1 MHPRWIAQA
10 SCDSPDRPR
19 RRERGAV
26 ATRRTSASRNLDPP
40 GGRSPTR
47 PQERLRPR
55 FRQGRP
61 PPAPGRRSGGRFMG
75 GRVLWKGFRRESTL
89 HQPEAGS
96 FFRDSQCYI
105 LRKKCSTETVQYMY
119 VRSRLSCS
127 GTYELVGAATNV
139 WVIRKVREEPW
150 NTAGGPRVPIWM
162 VSALSLGCAGG
173 GH

>member
-96 FFRDSQCYI
+96 FFRILSATFSFFRDSQCYF
-105 LRKKCSTETVQYMY
+105 LRKKGSTETVALKF
-119 VRSRLSCS
+119 RSPLLGSAVGPPFSDHARPQNCGLSCR
-127 GTYELVGAATNV
+127 TRGA
-139 WVIRKVREEPW
+139 
-150 NTAGGPRVPIWM
+150 
-162 VSALSLGCAGG
+162 
-173 GH
+173 